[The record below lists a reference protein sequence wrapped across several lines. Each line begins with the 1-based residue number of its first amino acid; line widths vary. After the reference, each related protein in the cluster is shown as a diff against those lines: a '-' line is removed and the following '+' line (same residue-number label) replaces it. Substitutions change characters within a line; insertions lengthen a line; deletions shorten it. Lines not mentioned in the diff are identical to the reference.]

1 MSVADGFFPAPP
13 ALADCVRSA
22 LVTRLPGGPYL
33 LPAALH
39 PLLLVVLDGSIVVGV
54 GETAQPL
61 PVVSL
66 CGATRG
72 ACPARAA
79 PGTRIATVTLRPGG
93 LGALF
98 GVSAPEIMA
107 ACVDSA
113 AALMAPGRGELARF
127 VEARG
132 TAGEVGDDVS
142 RLWACLAAIRCG
154 APDAAV
160 LRVPTAL
167 LPLPADALADRLG
180 LSRRQFER
188 RFLHSFGQPL
198 RAYRHQLRCSQTL
211 SALIAG
217 KARVDA
223 WATLAA
229 AMGYADQA
237 HLCRDVRRFTGHTPR
252 ALQAGIVGGDPA
264 FWPYR
269 VEAALLARHFGPTG
283 F

>member
-93 LGALF
+93 LSALF

-127 VEARG
+127 VEARS

-142 RLWACLAAIRCG
+142 RLWACLAAIRRG

-167 LPLPADALADRLG
+167 LPLPADALAIAAGNLAQAELMRGERDAAVANARQALALKLVPVSSGSASPRSAAETTSTAKGARSSAISLTLPRL
-180 LSRRQFER
+180 
-188 RFLHSFGQPL
+188 
-198 RAYRHQLRCSQTL
+198 
-211 SALIAG
+211 
-217 KARVDA
+217 
-223 WATLAA
+223 
-229 AMGYADQA
+229 
-237 HLCRDVRRFTGHTPR
+237 
-252 ALQAGIVGGDPA
+252 
-264 FWPYR
+264 
-269 VEAALLARHFGPTG
+269 
-283 F
+283 